1 MTNVYARVLLILYHT
16 TKPIFKLPSQLL
28 ARYQLL
34 SMPRIAPFN
43 STHRAY
49 TMNLI
54 AQILNLIMR
63 CWLSVTT
70 IPLNIKNIIWSRIHG
85 ELHGECRDTSGCVA
99 IITINV
105 VSLLW
110 QVIRLSK
117 YTIKENVHSSITLYL
132 YIYKAITLVISS
144 INK

>member
-1 MTNVYARVLLILYHT
+1 MTNVYARVLLIPYHIM
-16 TKPIFKLPSQLL
+16 KLIFKLLSQRLV
-28 ARYQLL
+28 RYQLP

-43 STHRAY
+43 STPRVY

-54 AQILNLIMR
+54 AQILNSIMR

-70 IPLNIKNIIWSRIHG
+70 IPLSIMNITWSRIHG

-105 VSLLW
+105 VLLLW

-117 YTIKENVHSSITLYL
+117 YTIDENVHSSLTP
-132 YIYKAITLVISS
+132 SS
-144 INK
+144 